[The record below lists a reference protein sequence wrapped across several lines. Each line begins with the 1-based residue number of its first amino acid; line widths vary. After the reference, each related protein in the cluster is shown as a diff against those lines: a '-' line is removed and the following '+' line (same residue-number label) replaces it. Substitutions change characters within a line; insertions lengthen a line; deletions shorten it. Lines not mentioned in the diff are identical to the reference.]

1 MNQTRERAQNGIV
14 FITDVVCLLVSY
26 YLSGIIW
33 LYAYKDQTISQVI
46 DSMNNNVIIVM
57 AAYAVAYLFFSR
69 NIDFIR
75 RGKLEEL
82 KNVVK
87 LSAEMAAVL
96 AIYELL
102 RKDDILPR
110 GVYVL
115 TVVLNI
121 FIVCFMRIAVKK
133 FVRWYTGSGDNARR
147 MFIITSKE
155 RSERIGEIFKGNNS
169 FIGQVLGMAVTDEDM
184 KGKNIKGIPVVA
196 NVHDML
202 NFIKNEVVDEVYID
216 LGVSGNQQMEPLV
229 MKLEDM
235 GITVHIKLD
244 VMEKYKSY
252 DSTYGKVGTA
262 PVITFANRFYD
273 YKLLA
278 IKRCIDIVGS
288 IVGLAIMLVAMIF
301 VVPAIKLESK
311 GPVFFKQKRV
321 GKNGRYFYVYK
332 FRSMYQDAEERK
344 KELMAQNEMQGL
356 MFKMKDDPRITK
368 VGKFIRKTSID
379 ELPQFINVLMGD
391 MSLVGTRPP
400 TVNEFKQYEG
410 HHKRRLSMKPG
421 ITGMWQAYGR
431 STVTDF
437 EEIVAMDLDYID
449 NWSLGLDF
457 KILLRTVKAV
467 FEGG

>member
-1 MNQTRERAQNGIV
+1 MNQTRERAQNGVV
-14 FITDVVCLLVSY
+14 FITDIICLLISY

-33 LYAYKDQTISQVI
+33 LYAYKNQTIEYI
-46 DSMNNNVIIVM
+46 IAEMNNNVIIVL

-69 NIDFIR
+69 NTDYIR
-75 RGKLEEL
+75 RGNLDEL
-82 KNVVK
+82 KNVIK

-102 RKDDILPR
+102 RKYDVLPR

-115 TVVLNI
+115 TVILNI
-121 FIVCFMRIAVKK
+121 LIVSLMRIMVKK
-133 FVRWYTGSGDNARR
+133 FIKLYTGIGDSARR

-155 RSERIGEIFKGNNS
+155 RSKQASEIFLENNS
-169 FIGQVLGMAVTDEDM
+169 WMGQVLGMAVTDKDM
-184 KGKNIKGIPVVA
+184 TGSKINDIPVVA

-202 NFIKNEVVDEVYID
+202 NYIKNEVVDEVYID
-216 LGVSGNQQMEPLV
+216 LGVAGNQQMEPLV

-235 GITVHIKLD
+235 GVTVHIKLD
-244 VMEKYKSY
+244 VMEKYKDY
-252 DSTYGKVGTA
+252 DSTYGKIGRT
-262 PVITFANRFYD
+262 PVITFANHFYD
-273 YKLLA
+273 YKMLA

-288 IVGLAIMLVAMIF
+288 LVGLLIMAVAMIF
-301 VVPAIKLESK
+301 VVPAIKIESK

-332 FRSMYQDAEERK
+332 FRSMYEDAEERK

-449 NWSLGLDF
+449 HWSLGLDF
-457 KILLRTVKAV
+457 KILIRTVKAV

>member
-1 MNQTRERAQNGIV
+1 
-14 FITDVVCLLVSY
+14 
-26 YLSGIIW
+26 
-33 LYAYKDQTISQVI
+33 
-46 DSMNNNVIIVM
+46 
-57 AAYAVAYLFFSR
+57 
-69 NIDFIR
+69 
-75 RGKLEEL
+75 
-82 KNVVK
+82 
-87 LSAEMAAVL
+87 
-96 AIYELL
+96 
-102 RKDDILPR
+102 
-110 GVYVL
+110 
-115 TVVLNI
+115 
-121 FIVCFMRIAVKK
+121 
-133 FVRWYTGSGDNARR
+133 
-147 MFIITSKE
+147 
-155 RSERIGEIFKGNNS
+155 
-169 FIGQVLGMAVTDEDM
+169 
-184 KGKNIKGIPVVA
+184 
-196 NVHDML
+196 ML
-202 NFIKNEVVDEVYID
+202 I
-216 LGVSGNQQMEPLV
+216 
-229 MKLEDM
+229 
-235 GITVHIKLD
+235 
-244 VMEKYKSY
+244 
-252 DSTYGKVGTA
+252 
-262 PVITFANRFYD
+262 
-273 YKLLA
+273 
-278 IKRCIDIVGS
+278 
-288 IVGLAIMLVAMIF
+288 AMIF

-344 KELMAQNEMQGL
+344 KELLSQNEMQGL

-449 NWSLGLDF
+449 HWSLGLDF